1 MEDDDDDDDDD
12 VNIHHDRQ
20 RSVAFVLK
28 FALFFAFL
36 RRGSFFF
43 VQTVCFFFVLHAFAS
58 FHSQVSSLSSV
69 RLHDRHRR
77 SSDKG
82 E

>member
-43 VQTVCFFFVLHAFAS
+43 VQTVWFFFCLACLRFIS
-58 FHSQVSSLSSV
+58 FSSLFFVFSEIT
-69 RLHDRHRR
+69 RPT
-77 SSDKG
+77 
-82 E
+82 

>member
-1 MEDDDDDDDDD
+1 MEDDDDDDDD

-43 VQTVCFFFVLHAFAS
+43 VQTVCFFLSCMPSLHFILK
-58 FHSQVSSLSSV
+58 SL
-69 RLHDRHRR
+69 LCLQ
-77 SSDKG
+77 
-82 E
+82 